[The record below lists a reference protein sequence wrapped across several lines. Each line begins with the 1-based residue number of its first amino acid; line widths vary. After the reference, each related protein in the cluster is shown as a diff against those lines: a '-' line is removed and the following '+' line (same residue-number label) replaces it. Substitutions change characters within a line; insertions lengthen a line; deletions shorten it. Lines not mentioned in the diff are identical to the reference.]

1 MTPGAPMNPRAPMK
15 QWQVGHELP
24 TLIHMPSTVQL
35 FRYSA
40 VTWNPHRIHYEASY
54 AQSEGHR
61 GPLVHSHLRAA
72 LALRCVTES
81 VGADYTLIG
90 SKYRVRVPAIPG
102 DELRYGA
109 TLAEVADDRLTFDI
123 TETLPDGSTGLEGTA
138 TVQLRKE
145 H

>member
-1 MTPGAPMNPRAPMK
+1 MN
-15 QWQVGHELP
+15 QWLVGHELP
-24 TLIHMPSTVQL
+24 TLSHTPSSVQL

-40 VTWNPHRIHYEASY
+40 VTWNPHRIHYETAY

-61 GPLVHSHLRAA
+61 GALVHSHLRAA

-81 VGADYTLIG
+81 VGGEYTLVDT
-90 SKYRVRVPAIPG
+90 SYRVRVPTIPG
-102 DELRYGA
+102 DQLRYDA
-109 TLAEVADDRLTFDI
+109 TLAGVAGDQLTFEI
-123 TETLPDGSTGLEGTA
+123 SETLPDGSIGLEGTA